1 MIKNKKTGLICISIY
16 DKIMIYGNSIMEVF
30 LMHVIDWFI
39 LVISLFLIVI
49 VMMQNSKDDI
59 NDAFSGSKTDLF
71 KNQKTRGIDLVLER
85 ATLVLAVAFFVLI
98 IVAACIYM

>member
-1 MIKNKKTGLICISIY
+1 
-16 DKIMIYGNSIMEVF
+16 
-30 LMHVIDWFI
+30 MHVIDWFI

-85 ATLVLAVAFFVLI
+85 ATFVLAVAFFVLI
-98 IVAACIYM
+98 IIAACIYM

>member
-1 MIKNKKTGLICISIY
+1 
-16 DKIMIYGNSIMEVF
+16 
-30 LMHVIDWFI
+30 MHVIDWFI

-85 ATLVLAVAFFVLI
+85 ATLVPAVAFFVLI
-98 IVAACIYM
+98 IIAACIYM

>member
-1 MIKNKKTGLICISIY
+1 
-16 DKIMIYGNSIMEVF
+16 
-30 LMHVIDWFI
+30 MHVIDWLI

-98 IVAACIYM
+98 IIAACIYM

>member
-1 MIKNKKTGLICISIY
+1 
-16 DKIMIYGNSIMEVF
+16 
-30 LMHVIDWFI
+30 MHVIDWFI

-85 ATLVLAVAFFVLI
+85 ATLVLAVSFFVLI
-98 IVAACIYM
+98 IIAACIYM

>member
-1 MIKNKKTGLICISIY
+1 ML
-16 DKIMIYGNSIMEVF
+16 
-30 LMHVIDWFI
+30 VIDWFI

-98 IVAACIYM
+98 IIAACIYM

>member
-1 MIKNKKTGLICISIY
+1 
-16 DKIMIYGNSIMEVF
+16 
-30 LMHVIDWFI
+30 MHVIDWFI

-85 ATLVLAVAFFVLI
+85 ATLVLAVVFFVLI
-98 IVAACIYM
+98 IIAACIYM

>member
-1 MIKNKKTGLICISIY
+1 
-16 DKIMIYGNSIMEVF
+16 
-30 LMHVIDWFI
+30 MHVIDWFI

-85 ATLVLAVAFFVLI
+85 ATLVLAVVFFVLI

>member
-1 MIKNKKTGLICISIY
+1 
-16 DKIMIYGNSIMEVF
+16 
-30 LMHVIDWFI
+30 MHVIDWFI

-59 NDAFSGSKTDLF
+59 NDAFSGSKTDLL

-98 IVAACIYM
+98 IIAACIYM

>member
-1 MIKNKKTGLICISIY
+1 MIKIKKTDLICISVY
-16 DKIMIYGNSIMEVF
+16 DKIIAYGNSIMEVF

-98 IVAACIYM
+98 IIAACIYM

>member
-1 MIKNKKTGLICISIY
+1 
-16 DKIMIYGNSIMEVF
+16 
-30 LMHVIDWFI
+30 MHVIDWFI

-98 IVAACIYM
+98 IIPNIADTIANTILITKLNIKYFISNFNPI